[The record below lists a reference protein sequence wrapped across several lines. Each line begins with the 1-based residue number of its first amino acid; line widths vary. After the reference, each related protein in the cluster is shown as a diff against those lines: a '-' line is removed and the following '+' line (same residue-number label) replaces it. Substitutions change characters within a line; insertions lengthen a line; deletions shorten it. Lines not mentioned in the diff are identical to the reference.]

1 MHLKDFLRPAVG
13 RPLSNTAFADMIG
26 RHESIVSRWVRGT
39 VMPDAESLRL
49 IEQATD
55 GAVTANDM
63 LAGLQPK
70 RRAA

>member
-1 MHLKDFLRPAVG
+1 MPSFRTLGLQAGEH
-13 RPLSNTAFADMIG
+13 
-26 RHESIVSRWVRGT
+26 VS
-39 VMPDAESLRL
+39 
-49 IEQATD
+49 EQATD